1 MKLGQASSRQA
12 ESGRSSRVVQAFST
26 RSSPLETTLKPV
38 VALLLR
44 RHFTPKTYPSG
55 RIEDP
60 AKKKAGLG
68 TVEARDTSRDMDN
81 VQMIGTK
88 ITAIKEYLYV
98 RHPHCTS
105 FITSAHLDAHRVR
118 YVDNNFARTHSPTR
132 LMSSENTYS
141 LSKEHCNLK
150 YSDILPHNAEGY
162 PATREFLMK
171 VVDILLDFVKST
183 NDRNAKILDFHHPA
197 DMMRLLDLE
206 IPDTGLT
213 LQQLLLDCS
222 TTLKYQ
228 VKTGHPHFFNQ
239 LSCGL
244 DLMSM
249 AGEWLTATANTNM
262 FTYEIA
268 PVFIL
273 MEHVVLQKMREL
285 IGWSGGDSIL
295 APGGS
300 ISNLYAFLAARHKM
314 FPYYKEKGLSAI
326 GGQLVMFTSDQCHYS
341 VKSCASV
348 CGLGTDN
355 CVMVPSD
362 ERGRI
367 IPSKLEE
374 LILER
379 KAKGHIP
386 FFVNA
391 TAGTTVIGAFDPIPE
406 IADICQ
412 KYNLW
417 LHVDAAWGGGLL
429 LSRKYRHPRMTGI
442 ERADSVTWNPHKL
455 MGALLQCSSIHF
467 KEDGLLISCN
477 QMSAEYLFMTD
488 KLYDVRYDTGDK
500 VIQCGRHNDIF
511 KLWLQWRAKGTEGFE
526 KHMDRL
532 MELAEYMVR
541 RIKQMPDKYY
551 LILEPELVNVCFWYL
566 PTRVRNMPHTAE
578 RIKIL
583 GEICP
588 ILKGRMMQAGTLM
601 VGYQPDDRRPNFFRN
616 IISSAAVT
624 EADVDFL
631 LAEMDRLGHDL

>member
-1 MKLGQASSRQA
+1 
-12 ESGRSSRVVQAFST
+12 
-26 RSSPLETTLKPV
+26 
-38 VALLLR
+38 
-44 RHFTPKTYPSG
+44 
-55 RIEDP
+55 
-60 AKKKAGLG
+60 
-68 TVEARDTSRDMDN
+68 MDN

-88 ITAIKEYLYV
+88 ITAIKEYLY
-98 RHPHCTS
+98 
-105 FITSAHLDAHRVR
+105 
-118 YVDNNFARTHSPTR
+118 NFARTHSPTR
-132 LMSSENTYS
+132 LMSNENTYS
-141 LSKEHCNLK
+141 LSREHCNLK
-150 YSDILPHNAEGY
+150 YSDILPHNAESY
-162 PATREFLMK
+162 PATKEFLMK
-171 VVDILLDFVKST
+171 VVDILLDYIKAT
-183 NDRNAKILDFHHPA
+183 NDRNAKVLDFRHPSE
-197 DMMRLLDLE
+197 MIRLLDLE

-213 LQQLLLDCS
+213 LQQLLIDCS

-228 VKTGHPHFFNQ
+228 VRTGHPHFFNQ

-244 DLMSM
+244 DLVSM

-273 MEHVVLQKMREL
+273 MENVVLQKMREL
-285 IGWSGGDSIL
+285 IGWNCGDSIL

-314 FPYYKEKGLSAI
+314 FPSYKERGLSSI

-341 VKSCASV
+341 VKSCAAV

-391 TAGTTVIGAFDPIPE
+391 TAGTTVIGAFDSIPE
-406 IADICQ
+406 IADICK
-412 KYNLW
+412 KYKLW

-429 LSRKYRHPRMTGI
+429 LSRKYRHPRLTGI

-455 MGALLQCSSIHF
+455 MGTLLQCSTIHF
-467 KEDGLLISCN
+467 KQDGLLISCN

-488 KLYDVRYDTGDK
+488 KLYDVQYDTGDK

-532 MELAEYMVR
+532 MELTEYMVR
-541 RIKQMPDKYY
+541 RIKQMPDRYY
-551 LILEPELVNVCFWYL
+551 LILEPEMVNVCFWYL
-566 PTRVRNMPHTAE
+566 PTRVRNMPHGPE
-578 RIKIL
+578 REKIL

>member
-1 MKLGQASSRQA
+1 
-12 ESGRSSRVVQAFST
+12 
-26 RSSPLETTLKPV
+26 
-38 VALLLR
+38 
-44 RHFTPKTYPSG
+44 
-55 RIEDP
+55 
-60 AKKKAGLG
+60 
-68 TVEARDTSRDMDN
+68 MDN

-88 ITAIKEYLYV
+88 ITAIKEYLY
-98 RHPHCTS
+98 
-105 FITSAHLDAHRVR
+105 
-118 YVDNNFARTHSPTR
+118 NFARTHSPTR

-141 LSKEHCNLK
+141 LSKEHSNLK
-150 YSDILPHNAEGY
+150 YTDILPQNAEGY
-162 PATREFLMK
+162 PATKEFLMK
-171 VVDILLDFVKST
+171 VVDILLDFVKAT
-183 NDRNAKILDFHHPA
+183 NDRNAKVLEFHHPA
-197 DMMRLLDLE
+197 DMSRLLDLE
-206 IPDTGLT
+206 IPDSGVT

-244 DLMSM
+244 DLVSM

-273 MEHVVLQKMREL
+273 MEHIVLQKMREL

-314 FPYYKEKGLSAI
+314 FPMYKERGLAAV

-362 ERGRI
+362 DRGRM
-367 IPSKLEE
+367 IPAKLEE

-379 KAKGHIP
+379 KARGHIP

-412 KYNLW
+412 KYKLW
-417 LHVDAAWGGGLL
+417 LHIDAAWGGGLL
-429 LSRKYRHPRMTGI
+429 LSRRYRHPRLTGI
-442 ERADSVTWNPHKL
+442 ERAESVTWNPHKL

-488 KLYDVRYDTGDK
+488 KLYDVKYDTGDK

-511 KLWLQWRAKGTEGFE
+511 KLWLQWRAKGTDGFE

-532 MELAEYMVR
+532 MELTEYMVR
-541 RIKQMPDKYY
+541 RIKQMSDKYY

-566 PTRVRNMPHTAE
+566 PTRVRNMPHTPE
-578 RIKIL
+578 REKIL

-601 VGYQPDDRRPNFFRN
+601 VGYQPDDRRPNFFRS

>member
-1 MKLGQASSRQA
+1 
-12 ESGRSSRVVQAFST
+12 
-26 RSSPLETTLKPV
+26 
-38 VALLLR
+38 
-44 RHFTPKTYPSG
+44 
-55 RIEDP
+55 
-60 AKKKAGLG
+60 
-68 TVEARDTSRDMDN
+68 MDN

-88 ITAIKEYLYV
+88 ITAIKEYLY
-98 RHPHCTS
+98 
-105 FITSAHLDAHRVR
+105 
-118 YVDNNFARTHSPTR
+118 NFARTHSPTR

-141 LSKEHCNLK
+141 LSREHCNLK
-150 YSDILPHNAEGY
+150 YSDILPQNAEGY
-162 PATREFLMK
+162 PATKEFLMK
-171 VVDILLDFVKST
+171 VVDILLDFIKST
-183 NDRNAKILDFHHPA
+183 NDRTAKVLDFHHPSE
-197 DMMRLLDLE
+197 MMRLLDLE
-206 IPDTGLT
+206 IPDSGLT
-213 LQQLLLDCS
+213 LQQLLIDCS

-244 DLMSM
+244 DIVSM

-285 IGWSGGDSIL
+285 IGWNGGDSIL

-314 FPYYKEKGLSAI
+314 FPAYKERGLAAI

-362 ERGRI
+362 DRGRM

-379 KAKGHIP
+379 KARGHIP

-412 KYNLW
+412 RHKLW
-417 LHVDAAWGGGLL
+417 LHIDAAWGGGLL

-455 MGALLQCSSIHF
+455 MGALLQCSTIHF

-488 KLYDVRYDTGDK
+488 KLYDVKYDTGDK

-532 MELAEYMVR
+532 MELSEYMVR
-541 RIKQMPDKYY
+541 RIKQMSDKYY
-551 LILEPELVNVCFWYL
+551 LILEPEMVNVCFWYL
-566 PTRVRNMPHTAE
+566 PIRVRNMPHTQE

-583 GEICP
+583 GDICP
-588 ILKGRMMQAGTLM
+588 ILKGRMMQSGTLM

-631 LAEMDRLGHDL
+631 LDEMDRLGRDL

>member
-1 MKLGQASSRQA
+1 
-12 ESGRSSRVVQAFST
+12 
-26 RSSPLETTLKPV
+26 
-38 VALLLR
+38 
-44 RHFTPKTYPSG
+44 
-55 RIEDP
+55 
-60 AKKKAGLG
+60 
-68 TVEARDTSRDMDN
+68 
-81 VQMIGTK
+81 
-88 ITAIKEYLYV
+88 
-98 RHPHCTS
+98 
-105 FITSAHLDAHRVR
+105 
-118 YVDNNFARTHSPTR
+118 
-132 LMSSENTYS
+132 MSSENTYS
-141 LSKEHCNLK
+141 LSREHSNLK
-150 YSDILPHNAEGY
+150 YSDILPQNMEGY
-162 PATREFLMK
+162 PATKEFLMK
-171 VVDILLDFVKST
+171 VVDILLDFIKST

-197 DMMRLLDLE
+197 EMVQLLDLE
-206 IPDTGLT
+206 IPDTGLP
-213 LQQLLLDCS
+213 LQQLLLDCA

-244 DLMSM
+244 DLVSM

-273 MEHVVLQKMREL
+273 MEHVVLEKMREL
-285 IGWSGGDSIL
+285 IGWNTGDSIL

-314 FPYYKEKGLSAI
+314 FPHYKEKGLSAV

-362 ERGRI
+362 EHGRL
-367 IPSKLEE
+367 IPSKLEQ

-379 KAKGHIP
+379 KAMGHIP

-391 TAGTTVIGAFDPIPE
+391 TAGTTVIGAFDPISQ
-406 IADICQ
+406 IADICE

-417 LHVDAAWGGGLL
+417 LHIDAAWGGGLL
-429 LSRKYRHPRMTGI
+429 LSKKYRHPRLTGI

-455 MGALLQCSSIHF
+455 MGALLQCSTIHF
-467 KEDGLLISCN
+467 KEEGLLISCN

-488 KLYDVRYDTGDK
+488 KLYDVKYDTGDK

-511 KLWLQWRAKGTEGFE
+511 KLWLQWRAKGSDGFE

-532 MELAEYMVR
+532 MELSEYMVK
-541 RIKQMPDKYY
+541 RIKQMPDKFY
-551 LILEPELVNVCFWYL
+551 LILEPEMVNVCFWYL
-566 PTRVRNMPHTAE
+566 PTRVRNMPHNAQRE
-578 RIKIL
+578 KIL

-588 ILKGRMMQAGTLM
+588 ILKGRMMESGTLM